1 MTGPDARCDGLTVAD
16 AMVGHPKLLP
26 LIATVGDV
34 RRLFRDDHV
43 HAALIV
49 TQAGCLAAV
58 VERCDGL
65 AVPQGQPR
73 GLLL

>member
-1 MTGPDARCDGLTVAD
+1 
-16 AMVGHPKLLP
+16 MVGHPKLLP